1 MKRLV
6 FSTHK
11 FKAIQRVLETHQD
24 AFEGKAQALQAR
36 QSFADIASEMSSLIT
51 DLTVPLTSV
60 YYTRKKNRKE
70 LIAELGNMLQIG
82 LMFASREGDLVLLN
96 TLRDFK
102 RRYVSVS
109 TNEVIQ
115 FSYYF
120 IEKINEKLEK
130 VSEVGISAEA
140 VLALQDK
147 TVAYQN
153 SVIAVSDIL
162 ADRQSRRSRVKE
174 LIQEGTKILNNDLDR
189 FVQYNATN
197 FHQLN
202 FAYNRVRWSRHRKAS
217 AQTLP
222 AESDISG
229 TVTNINTGLPVE
241 GATLNLI
248 EHDHAITSDKDGYYI
263 FNDLEAGDYTITC
276 HASGYLVP
284 EPFVVN
290 LSPNE
295 GVIHNFALKS
305 ATI

>member
-1 MKRLV
+1 MKKLV

-11 FKAIQRVLETHQD
+11 FKAIQRVLEANQN

-36 QSFADIASEMSSLIT
+36 ESFADIASEMSSLIT

-120 IEKINEKLEK
+120 IQKINEKFEK
-130 VSEVGISAEA
+130 ATEVGISAETIQ
-140 VLALQDK
+140 ALQDK
-147 TVAYQN
+147 TDAYQDA
-153 SVIAVSDIL
+153 VVAVSDVL
-162 ADRQSRRSRVKE
+162 ADRQSRRSRVKV
-174 LIQEGTKILNNDLDR
+174 LIQEGNKILNNDLDR

-197 FHQLN
+197 FPDLN
-202 FAYNRVRWSRHRKAS
+202 FAYNRVRWSRHRKSS

-229 TVTNINTGLPVE
+229 TVTNINNGLPVE

-248 EHDHAITSDKDGYYI
+248 EHAHAINADKDGYYI
-263 FNDLEAGDYTITC
+263 FDDLEEGEYTITC
-276 HASGYLVP
+276 HATGYAVP
-284 EPFVVN
+284 EPFV
-290 LSPNE
+290 LSLSANE
-295 GVIHNFALKS
+295 SVVHNFSLKP
-305 ATI
+305 AGV